1 MSPLAAAVLAVGA
14 LAMVDLVLTVG
25 VVRRLRE
32 HSDLLRQVSAPAAA
46 MPGGMSG
53 IASVGT
59 PVPSFTAGPSDSP
72 VTDRDLTDGT
82 LVAFFSPTC
91 EPCRDKLPGFVAR
104 YADRPEEAR
113 QVLAVVV
120 NDSYSSHEAR
130 DPHSSHE
137 ARDPHSSHEAP
148 DPHSSHEAPD
158 PHGPG
163 MPGEDTGSMTA
174 ALAAVVPTVQES
186 YDGPVTTAFAAKA
199 FPSCVRVGNGPDG
212 GLVVTEVGRW
222 PQTPVA
228 AR

>member
-32 HSDLLRQVSAPAAA
+32 HSELLRQASAPAAA

-104 YADRPEEAR
+104 YADRPDEAR

-130 DPHSSHE
+130 DPQSSHE
-137 ARDPHSSHEAP
+137 AA
-148 DPHSSHEAPD
+148 D

-163 MPGEDTGSMTA
+163 RPGEDAGAMAA
-174 ALAAVVPTVQES
+174 ALAAAVPTVQEPF
-186 YDGPVTTAFAAKA
+186 DGPVTTAFAAKA
-199 FPSCVRVGNGPDG
+199 FPSCVRVGHSPDG

>member
-14 LAMVDLVLTVG
+14 LALVDLVLTVG

-32 HSDLLRQVSAPAAA
+32 HSDLLRQASAPAAA

-120 NDSYSSHEAR
+120 NDSYSSDEAG
-130 DPHSSHE
+130 DPY
-137 ARDPHSSHEAP
+137 
-148 DPHSSHEAPD
+148 SSHEAPD

-163 MPGEDTGSMTA
+163 MSDEDAGSMAA
-174 ALAAVVPTVQES
+174 ALAAVVPTVQEPFG
-186 YDGPVTTAFAAKA
+186 GPVTTALAVKA
-199 FPSCVRVGNGPDG
+199 FPSCVRVGHSSDG

>member
-25 VVRRLRE
+25 VVRRLRD
-32 HSDLLRQVSAPAAA
+32 HSDLLRRTSVPAVG

-53 IASVGT
+53 IAPVGT
-59 PVPSFTAGPSDSP
+59 PVPSFTAGPPDSP

-120 NDSYSSHEAR
+120 DDSHGAR
-130 DPHSSHE
+130 DPHESGAS
-137 ARDPHSSHEAP
+137 
-148 DPHSSHEAPD
+148 
-158 PHGPG
+158 
-163 MPGEDTGSMTA
+163 GEDAGSMAA
-174 ALAAVVPTVQES
+174 ALSAVVPTVQEPH
-186 YDGPVTTAFAAKA
+186 DGPVTTAFAAKA
-199 FPSCVRVGNGPDG
+199 FPSCVRVGHSPDG

-222 PQTPVA
+222 PHTPVA

>member
-32 HSDLLRQVSAPAAA
+32 HSDLLRQVSVPAAA
-46 MPGGMSG
+46 LPGGMSG
-53 IASVGT
+53 IAAVGT

-72 VTDRDLTDGT
+72 VTDRDLTDGA

-91 EPCRDKLPGFVAR
+91 EPCRDRLPGFVAR

-120 NDSYSSHEAR
+120 DES
-130 DPHSSHE
+130 HSS
-137 ARDPHSSHEAP
+137 
-148 DPHSSHEAPD
+148 
-158 PHGPG
+158 HGPG
-163 MPGEDTGSMTA
+163 MPGADTGSMAA

-186 YDGPVTTAFAAKA
+186 YDGPVTTAFAARA

-222 PQTPVA
+222 PQAPVA

>member
-14 LAMVDLVLTVG
+14 LAMVNLVLTVG

-32 HSDLLRQVSAPAAA
+32 HSDLLPGTPGPAVG

-53 IASVGT
+53 IAPVGT
-59 PVPSFTAGPSDSP
+59 PVASFTAGPSDSP

-120 NDSYSSHEAR
+120 NDSPSSHEAH
-130 DPHSSHE
+130 DSHG
-137 ARDPHSSHEAP
+137 SGVS
-148 DPHSSHEAPD
+148 
-158 PHGPG
+158 
-163 MPGEDTGSMTA
+163 GEDAGSMAA
-174 ALAAVVPTVQES
+174 ALAAVVPTVQEP
-186 YDGPVTTAFAAKA
+186 YDGPVTTAFAVKA
-199 FPSCVRVGNGPDG
+199 FPSCVRVGHSPDG
-212 GLVVTEVGRW
+212 GLVVTEAGRW

>member
-14 LAMVDLVLTVG
+14 LAMVNLVLTVG

-32 HSDLLRQVSAPAAA
+32 HSDLLPGTPGPAVG

-53 IASVGT
+53 IAPVGT

-104 YADRPEEAR
+104 YADRPEEVR

-120 NDSYSSHEAR
+120 NDSSSSHEAH
-130 DPHSSHE
+130 DSHG
-137 ARDPHSSHEAP
+137 SGVS
-148 DPHSSHEAPD
+148 
-158 PHGPG
+158 
-163 MPGEDTGSMTA
+163 GEDAGSMAA
-174 ALAAVVPTVQES
+174 ALAAVVPTVQEP
-186 YDGPVTTAFAAKA
+186 YDGPVTTAFAVKA
-199 FPSCVRVGNGPDG
+199 FPSCVRVGHSPDG
-212 GLVVTEVGRW
+212 GLVVTEAGRW

>member
-46 MPGGMSG
+46 LPGGMSG
-53 IASVGT
+53 IAAVGT

-72 VTDRDLTDGT
+72 VTDRDLTDGA

-91 EPCRDKLPGFVAR
+91 EPCRDRLPGFVAR

-120 NDSYSSHEAR
+120 DESHSPHGAR
-130 DPHSSHE
+130 
-137 ARDPHSSHEAP
+137 
-148 DPHSSHEAPD
+148 D

-163 MPGEDTGSMTA
+163 MPGEDTGSMAA

-222 PQTPVA
+222 PQTPVT

>member
-25 VVRRLRE
+25 VVRRLRV
-32 HSDLLRQVSAPAAA
+32 HSDLLRQASAPAAA

-120 NDSYSSHEAR
+120 NDSYRSYEAL
-130 DPHSSHE
+130 
-137 ARDPHSSHEAP
+137 DPHSSHEAP

-163 MPGEDTGSMTA
+163 MSDEDAGSMAA
-174 ALAAVVPTVQES
+174 ALAAVVPTVQEPFG
-186 YDGPVTTAFAAKA
+186 GPITTAFAAKA
-199 FPSCVRVGNGPDG
+199 FPSCVRVGHSPDG

-228 AR
+228 VR